1 MALPALQS
9 RSFCLFE
16 GSSIFSLNGQWITRI
31 VVGWVGWEL
40 TGSATWVGLLSF
52 FLFAPTIATSP
63 FFGVLMDRVQLR
75 PAAMVSQG
83 IVAVATLVM
92 FLLYVTGNLTIW
104 SLSVVALVI
113 GIAASGERTARMTIV
128 PRLVDIAILPNAVA
142 IHATNFNTARLI
154 GPAVGG
160 ILIERFGTGTAMLVN
175 FILLLPFLVALL
187 FLKVREKE
195 ASSAGRQRFMA
206 EFWGGAR
213 HAALHPLI
221 REALILT
228 AVTSLTVRGVLEI
241 LPAIADGVF
250 HRGAEG
256 LGNMVAAGGAG
267 ALAAA
272 LINAFRQHRKWGE
285 GIPLRAQL
293 AIILGL
299 LAITTLGVA
308 DNWTLAMV
316 LVGICGFCGTMIGI
330 NMQATIQLTVDD
342 DFRGRVMSLWMV
354 TGIGTSALGAL
365 LLGTFADLIG
375 LTQTLVGSGLI
386 GIVLVVTIRFT
397 HWRAARIV
405 KSGDART
412 VRAEK
417 TTPS

>member
-9 RSFCLFE
+9 RSFCLYE

-63 FFGVLMDRVQLR
+63 FFGVLMDRVKLR
-75 PAAMVSQG
+75 PAAMISQG
-83 IVAVATLVM
+83 IVASATLVM
-92 FLLYVTGNLTIW
+92 FLLYVGGLLTIW
-104 SLSVVALVI
+104 SLSAVALVI
-113 GIAASGERTARMTIV
+113 GVAASGERSVRMTIV
-128 PRLVDIAILPNAVA
+128 PRMVDIGVLPNAVA

-154 GPAVGG
+154 GPAIGG
-160 ILIERFGTGTAMLVN
+160 LLIERFGTGPAMLVN
-175 FILLLPFLVALL
+175 FLLLLPFLVAVF
-187 FLKVREKE
+187 FLNVREKQG
-195 ASSAGRQRFMA
+195 SSDGRSHFLA

-213 HAALHPLI
+213 HAALQPLI
-221 REALILT
+221 REAMILT
-228 AVTSLTVRGVLEI
+228 TVTSLTVRGVLEI

-256 LGNMVAAGGAG
+256 LGNMVAVGGAG

-285 GIPLRAQL
+285 GIPLRAQV
-293 AIILGL
+293 AIVLGL
-299 LAITTLGVA
+299 LAVTILGIA
-308 DNWTLAMV
+308 DKWTLAMV
-316 LVGICGFCGTMIGI
+316 LVAICGFCGTMIGI

-342 DFRGRVMSLWMV
+342 NFRGRVMSLWMV

-375 LTQTLVGSGLI
+375 LAQTLVGGGLI
-386 GIVLVVTIRFT
+386 GLVLVVAFRFI
-397 HWRAARIV
+397 HWRAARIEAAR
-405 KSGDART
+405 DA
-412 VRAEK
+412 AAPEEK
-417 TTPS
+417 TAPS